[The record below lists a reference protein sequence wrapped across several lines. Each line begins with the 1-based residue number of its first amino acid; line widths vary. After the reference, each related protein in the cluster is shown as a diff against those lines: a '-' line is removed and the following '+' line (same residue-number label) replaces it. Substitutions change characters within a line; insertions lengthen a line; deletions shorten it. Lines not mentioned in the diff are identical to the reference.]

1 MHEKS
6 LTSESEK
13 RSARI
18 VSTKILAQDN
28 RTRPS
33 AIFRIA
39 PKLPQGQKTVCG
51 KTVESSSFRC
61 EREMLSLNCSDWASG
76 FPYREAHDSAPGF
89 GHNGLRCGNISVN
102 GGED

>member
-39 PKLPQGQKTVCG
+39 PKLLQGQKTVCG

-76 FPYREAHDSAPGF
+76 FFPIVRLVTQCPVLGTT
-89 GHNGLRCGNISVN
+89 V
-102 GGED
+102 

>member
-39 PKLPQGQKTVCG
+39 PKLPQGQKPFAG
-51 KTVESSSFRC
+51 KP
-61 EREMLSLNCSDWASG
+61 LSRPASAANAG
-76 FPYREAHDSAPGF
+76 
-89 GHNGLRCGNISVN
+89 C
-102 GGED
+102 

>member
-18 VSTKILAQDN
+18 VSTKILAQDH
-28 RTRPS
+28 RPRPS

-39 PKLPQGQKTVCG
+39 PKLPQGQKN
-51 KTVESSSFRC
+51 RL
-61 EREMLSLNCSDWASG
+61 REN
-76 FPYREAHDSAPGF
+76 R
-89 GHNGLRCGNISVN
+89 
-102 GGED
+102 